1 MIICHPCFFLILSLD
16 PDSDPLCMLLLIDFL
31 MLRSREYQ
39 SLLQLYQDWEVRPSI
54 ERQGVPVCLHC
65 GIFQL
70 ASINSTFVFCLSGAQ
85 KSVPAAQLCIL
96 HCTLPLLSQPAVRH
110 GLWRKQ
116 QAKTKSWPDAAE
128 RSHNVSWRL
137 LNPLSGFFLIH
148 HITVVSSHI
157 SSDFCSCKCLL
168 QSWCRFWISALCS
181 QTHQSHHMPSL
192 VQRVKW
198 GNVWSHCVQNGSKFS
213 FIDGMIMLMPFP
225 YFWAQIVPYSLSALI
240 NSIHKNICGNVFA
253 ARLH

>member
-54 ERQGVPVCLHC
+54 ERQGVRVCHRC

-85 KSVPAAQLCIL
+85 KSVPAAQLCVL

-116 QAKTKSWPDAAE
+116 QAKTKSWPDAAG

-157 SSDFCSCKCLL
+157 SSDFCSCKCV
-168 QSWCRFWISALCS
+168 CCS
-181 QTHQSHHMPSL
+181 LDASSGSL
-192 VQRVKW
+192 R
-198 GNVWSHCVQNGSKFS
+198 C
-213 FIDGMIMLMPFP
+213 
-225 YFWAQIVPYSLSALI
+225 
-240 NSIHKNICGNVFA
+240 A
-253 ARLH
+253 ARHISHITCFLWSKESNGVMYDLTVFKRVPN

>member
-1 MIICHPCFFLILSLD
+1 MIICHPCFFLIFSLD

-54 ERQGVPVCLHC
+54 ERQGVRVCHRC

-85 KSVPAAQLCIL
+85 KSVPAAQLCVL

-116 QAKTKSWPDAAE
+116 QAKTKSWPDAAG

-157 SSDFCSCKCLL
+157 SSDFCSCKCV
-168 QSWCRFWISALCS
+168 CCS
-181 QTHQSHHMPSL
+181 LDASSGSL
-192 VQRVKW
+192 R
-198 GNVWSHCVQNGSKFS
+198 C
-213 FIDGMIMLMPFP
+213 
-225 YFWAQIVPYSLSALI
+225 
-240 NSIHKNICGNVFA
+240 A
-253 ARLH
+253 ARHISHITCFLWSKESNGVMYDLTVFKRVPN

>member
-31 MLRSREYQ
+31 MLRSRDYQ

-54 ERQGVPVCLHC
+54 ERQGVRVCLHC

-85 KSVPAAQLCIL
+85 KSVPVAQLCVL

-157 SSDFCSCKCLL
+157 SSDFCSC
-168 QSWCRFWISALCS
+168 LCVCC
-181 QTHQSHHMPSL
+181 SL
-192 VQRVKW
+192 DASS
-198 GNVWSHCVQNGSKFS
+198 GSLHC
-213 FIDGMIMLMPFP
+213 
-225 YFWAQIVPYSLSALI
+225 
-240 NSIHKNICGNVFA
+240 A
-253 ARLH
+253 ARHISHITCFLWSKESTGVMYDLTAFKMVPN